1 MNEDLLAEMIVE
13 WESSELKLVRVIDST
28 DGVVERI
35 LKTEDEEYAIYRYFT
50 MRAIGSECVKV
61 SVDHQGVDADF
72 IIQTLAER
80 L

>member
-1 MNEDLLAEMIVE
+1 MNEQLLQEMIDE
-13 WESSELKLVRVIDST
+13 WEPENAVLVRMIDT
-28 DGVVERI
+28 DEDTVERVI
-35 LKTEDEEYAIYRYFT
+35 KDESDYAIYRYFT
-50 MRAIGSECVKV
+50 MRAVGSECVKV